1 MRLGCGSAMAGNR
14 EIKSATEKE
23 LVVCISGLAGTG
35 KSTLA
40 KKLAKKYKLRYY
52 SGGDALKA
60 LAADKGYD
68 SSSRGWWE
76 SPEGLS
82 FLEKREKNP
91 KFDKAVDDKLLEY
104 AQQGRVLF
112 DSWTMPWLLKT
123 GFKIW
128 LIASIERRAERIAKR
143 DKIPINEALH
153 VLKEKEART
162 KTIYKRLYGFA
173 LGEDFEPFDLVLDTD
188 NLVAKEVFQILCKVI
203 DNLVLSN
210 EKS

>member
-1 MRLGCGSAMAGNR
+1 MSKNKKT
-14 EIKSATEKE
+14 ESATEKK

-40 KKLAKKYKLRYY
+40 KKLAKKYHLNYY

-60 LAADKGYD
+60 LAAEEGYD
-68 SSSRGWWE
+68 ASSRGWWE
-76 SPEGLS
+76 SPDGLR
-82 FLEKREKNP
+82 FLEKREKDL

-104 AQQGRVLF
+104 ARQGNVFL

-128 LIASIERRAERIAKR
+128 LTASVEKRAERIARR
-143 DKIPINEALH
+143 DRFTVKEALE

-162 KTIYKRLYGFA
+162 KAIYKKLYGFT

-188 NLVAKEVFQILCKVI
+188 NLSADEVFQVLCMVLDK
-203 DNLVLSN
+203 LVLNNQSL
-210 EKS
+210 